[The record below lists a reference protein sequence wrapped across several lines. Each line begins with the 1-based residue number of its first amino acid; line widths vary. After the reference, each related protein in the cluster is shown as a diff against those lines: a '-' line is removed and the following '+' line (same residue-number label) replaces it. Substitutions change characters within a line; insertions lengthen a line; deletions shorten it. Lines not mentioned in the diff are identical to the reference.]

1 MVLTAALE
9 SILQIFLKIDIIMT
23 LQKIMVFFIILFII
37 IVLLWLCLL
46 PLLSNDEA
54 LIDGTEQL

>member
-9 SILQIFLKIDIIMT
+9 SMLQIFLKIDIIMT

-37 IVLLWLCLL
+37 IVLLWLC
-46 PLLSNDEA
+46 
-54 LIDGTEQL
+54 